1 MGDRAPF
8 RNTSAHQWTYGKH
21 PSNPAA
27 CDYRPR
33 DQARLGSR
41 SLPPPSSSPLAARK
55 LAKGL
60 TGSFRATLPQS
71 MSVHRQRHHRR
82 GRGRGAEAPHPLP
95 LQGAP
100 PKKGTLHLLVDQSGC
115 VRVEVCSIDSAAIRR
130 VRQRRRRVKT
140 FTCLIQTGESFSV
153 NWICGKTSGLIKF

>member
-1 MGDRAPF
+1 MRNSALVKGDILYLQAWPITLRTAQSASRIATPF
-8 RNTSAHQWTYGKH
+8 SLFAIGHLFRTTSAHQGTYGKH

-95 LQGAP
+95 LQGAH
-100 PKKGTLHLLVDQSGC
+100 KKRGL
-115 VRVEVCSIDSAAIRR
+115 SICWSISRGVSEWRCARST
-130 VRQRRRRVKT
+130 RQR
-140 FTCLIQTGESFSV
+140 
-153 NWICGKTSGLIKF
+153 